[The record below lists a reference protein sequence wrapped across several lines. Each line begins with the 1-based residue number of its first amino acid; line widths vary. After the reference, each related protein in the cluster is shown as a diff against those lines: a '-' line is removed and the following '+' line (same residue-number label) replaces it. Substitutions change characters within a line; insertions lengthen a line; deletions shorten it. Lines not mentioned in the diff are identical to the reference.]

1 MFFSTK
7 NDDDHDHSFH
17 LPISFFPFPSPFEVD
32 EQYDDQLHNF
42 TTNSERIFTTPS
54 PDNVLA
60 SNNNMGIGNSDQKK
74 LKIPRK
80 RLSKKDRHS
89 KITTARGLRDRRMRL
104 SLPVA
109 RQFFGLQDLLGVDK
123 GSKTVEWLLTQA
135 SPEILKLAKQRNC
148 SHIITTTVC
157 SNSNSNSNSNSS
169 EADMV
174 SGIDEVGGGGPKK
187 INSCSL
193 KRKRD
198 KQPRK
203 TMCKELRQKARERA
217 RARTMEKKNQ
227 IFKDCSD
234 HHHHHPNHN
243 KISSC
248 SWSSPFETGGEESGA
263 THSYNF
269 NPAMEDENL
278 CSFEIM
284 TKWSPSI
291 SSLNFLQPHEFED
304 TNIFG

>member
-7 NDDDHDHSFH
+7 NDDDHDHDHDHSFH

-42 TTNSERIFTTPS
+42 TTNPQKNFTIPS
-54 PDNVLA
+54 PDNIVA
-60 SNNNMGIGNSDQKK
+60 SNKKMGIGNSDQKK

-157 SNSNSNSNSNSS
+157 SNSNSS

-174 SGIDEVGGGGPKK
+174 SGIDEVGGGGGGPKK
-187 INSCSL
+187 MNSCSL

-203 TMCKELRQKARERA
+203 PMCKELRQKARERA

-234 HHHHHPNHN
+234 HHHPNHN

-248 SWSSPFETGGEESGA
+248 SWSSPFETCGEESGG

-269 NPAMEDENL
+269 NPSMEVENL

-291 SSLNFLQPHEFED
+291 SSLNFLQPQHEFED
-304 TNIFG
+304 TQMFG